1 MDIKYFSCEILKNL
15 YLFIMNKNT
24 SLQKSILIAS
34 AFVILLWIIK
44 CWQTYYTID
53 LYQLGVKP
61 HTLAGLVGILTA
73 PLIHGSWQ
81 HVLGNSLP
89 LILLGSLLIYG
100 YPKSRWWTIVIIWIF
115 SGIGVWLFARDSF
128 HFGASGLTH
137 GLFFYLFTAG
147 ILRRDKLF
155 SVLLMI
161 AFYMYGSMVL
171 TILPTEQ
178 GISFEYHLFGAI
190 AGLISAIFFRHWDP
204 KLKEKNYSWQKQ
216 EGIDETDD
224 LINDEW
230 QNKDSE
236 D

>member
-1 MDIKYFSCEILKNL
+1 MNNKNFSCEVKKNP
-15 YLFIMNKNT
+15 YIFIMNKNI
-24 SLQKSILIAS
+24 SLRKSILTAS
-34 AFVILLWIIK
+34 AFVIVLWIIK
-44 CWQTYYTID
+44 AWQTYYAID

-61 HTLAGLVGILTA
+61 QTFSGLIGILTA
-73 PLIHGSWQ
+73 PLVHGSWQ

-89 LILLGSLLIYG
+89 LILLGSFLIYG
-100 YPKSRWWTIVIIWIF
+100 YPKSRWWAIGIIWVF

-147 ILRRDKLF
+147 ILRRDKRS

-190 AGLISAIFFRHWDP
+190 SGLISAIVFRHSDP
-204 KLKEKNYSWQKQ
+204 KLKEKTYSWEQH
-216 EGIDETDD
+216 EETED
-224 LINDEW
+224 LIGDEW
-230 QNKDSE
+230 KNKDA
-236 D
+236 DD